1 MSRDVQ
7 RWYDGGMIGRIL
19 LLILVVVATL
29 QADDSAS
36 PAQQISQFV
45 EAHCLDC
52 HNDSDASGEL
62 SLDSFDAS
70 ITSSK
75 TPWDTIGLGAYAKAA
90 ARSANAA

>member
-7 RWYDGGMIGRIL
+7 RWYDGGMIGRSL
-19 LLILVVVATL
+19 LLILIIVATL
-29 QADDSAS
+29 QADDSATS
-36 PAQQISQFV
+36 ANAQQISQFV

-70 ITSSK
+70 IATSE
-75 TPWDTIGLGAYAKAA
+75 TPWIRPYGSGC
-90 ARSANAA
+90 